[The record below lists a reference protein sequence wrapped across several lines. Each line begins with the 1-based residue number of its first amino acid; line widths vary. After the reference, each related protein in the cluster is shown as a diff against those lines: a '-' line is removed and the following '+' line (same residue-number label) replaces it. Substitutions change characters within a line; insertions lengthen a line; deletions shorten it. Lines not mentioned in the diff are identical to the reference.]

1 MKLKQLKPGSFGV
14 DHFRIAGAES
24 VQSELLMFV
33 CDLIDRDKILCVCA
47 SPRSSVAVQ
56 VKSFTWIRHAFE

>member
-14 DHFRIAGAES
+14 DRFRIAES

-47 SPRSSVAVQ
+47 SPRSSTAVQ